1 MLGIA
6 SLETKCRTPEYK
18 REIDESESKTRS
30 FFDQASSHICILI
43 SFRIKY
49 QARKVLHRKD

>member
-1 MLGIA
+1 MHGIA
-6 SLETKCRTPEYK
+6 SLETKRRTPEYK

-43 SFRIKY
+43 RFRINY
-49 QARKVLHRKD
+49 QARKDIAP